1 MLLPQCMQLQTVDDK
16 IASFIS
22 KKFRTSRSFS
32 TMKTYQTALN
42 KFTEFLRVQYNLEL
56 DHLLRMIHLKE
67 KDPITVLDDF
77 YSFLSNYQRPSRT
90 GYSNRTIHL
99 YVVAVKEFLRS
110 CGCRIYNED
119 IKQQFRLPKKNRI
132 DEDGLTRE
140 ILVRLLH
147 NSPAKL
153 QTAVLMTTSS
163 GMRIG
168 ELVQLKTSDIDFT
181 IPTTIHVRAE
191 TTKTREARI
200 VHISNEATNS
210 LKDYLVRTFGWTKD
224 ENTDRFIFLQTYEER
239 LGKLRALLERSKDE
253 EKPGIKKR
261 IDELEKEYSGL
272 NAEQKFNKAVL
283 SAKNVLEMM
292 LRDIIKKVPE
302 LSIRSANG
310 RYLVHFHACR
320 SYFKT
325 QVTDAHESDYAE
337 AMMGHSSIKLTY
349 YRQNAKAR
357 AETYLKVEPHLVISD
372 FSQVQKNIESLEQ
385 RLKEAEIQL
394 AMAKQYQETRQNF
407 KQ

>member
-1 MLLPQCMQLQTVDDK
+1 
-16 IASFIS
+16 
-22 KKFRTSRSFS
+22 
-32 TMKTYQTALN
+32 
-42 KFTEFLRVQYNLEL
+42 
-56 DHLLRMIHLKE
+56 
-67 KDPITVLDDF
+67 
-77 YSFLSNYQRPSRT
+77 
-90 GYSNRTIHL
+90 
-99 YVVAVKEFLRS
+99 
-110 CGCRIYNED
+110 
-119 IKQQFRLPKKNRI
+119 
-132 DEDGLTRE
+132 
-140 ILVRLLH
+140 
-147 NSPAKL
+147 
-153 QTAVLMTTSS
+153 
-163 GMRIG
+163 
-168 ELVQLKTSDIDFT
+168 
-181 IPTTIHVRAE
+181 
-191 TTKTREARI
+191 
-200 VHISNEATNS
+200 
-210 LKDYLVRTFGWTKD
+210 
-224 ENTDRFIFLQTYEER
+224 
-239 LGKLRALLERSKDE
+239 LLERNKDE

-272 NAEQKFNKAVL
+272 NAEQKFNKAIL